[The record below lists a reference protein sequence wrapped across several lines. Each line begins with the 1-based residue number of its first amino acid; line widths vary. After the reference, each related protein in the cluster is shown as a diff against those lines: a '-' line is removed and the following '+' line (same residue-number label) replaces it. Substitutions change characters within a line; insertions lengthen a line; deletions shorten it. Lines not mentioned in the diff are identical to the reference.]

1 MFFFLLFFSRN
12 SLDRT
17 SEQSIQQRNNFFQ
30 LSATPKKDLKSNL
43 SQKERNIKMETGLD
57 TVSNDFSQAQQIQH
71 SLLRITTPVKK
82 TRNIKPQGIVPHYL
96 ENVMSK
102 INMDDYQKEA
112 VIKDPDKP
120 LMIFAGAGS
129 GKTRT
134 MCARI
139 AYLLSRTYPSKIL
152 GITV

>member
-1 MFFFLLFFSRN
+1 M
-12 SLDRT
+12 DKT
-17 SEQSIQQRNNFFQ
+17 AEQSFQQRNNFFQ
-30 LSATPKKDLKSNL
+30 LSTTLNNDLESKSPH
-43 SQKERNIKMETGLD
+43 KERNIKIETNLS
-57 TVSNDFSQAQQIQH
+57 TVSNDFFQAQQIQH

-82 TRNIKPQGIVPHYL
+82 ARIIKPQGIIPHYL